1 MGNSNSI
8 TKEECSAKLKEFLE
22 EGKETGKRN
31 YIKKM
36 NEKKDIIFNMLIEG
50 LKSEKFKE
58 TIFSRMRRDKN
69 NYITYISNNIM
80 RGHISVPDIDDPTDE
95 EKREYISRIS
105 DNVTSVTEELISK
118 FDRELTSEINDEKV
132 DKLMREWDQGMELLL
147 EIIEKEKKPTSK
159 DVRDSAEMLGN
170 MFYVIILR
178 GDLHK
183 DVFNRHK
190 GVTYNPPYIDGSAGR
205 GDWVEPFV
213 NGVEDENKFSKILL
227 VLIVVVLFLHLFTDF
242 KIF

>member
-132 DKLMREWDQGMELLL
+132 DKLRREWDQGMELLL